1 MITSEVAGAAE
12 LEAGGVMVLGGGAG
26 GADILEGGERA
37 ALEGGGGAA
46 AVDDIGVL
54 DGVAEDGAEV
64 GGAIHFVQIVEM
76 YVENTV
82 EIDVV
87 V

>member
-1 MITSEVAGAAE
+1 MISVVMTSEVAGATE
-12 LEAGGVMVLGGGAG
+12 
-26 GADILEGGERA
+26 LEGGGDTLDGGGGGA

-46 AVDDIGVL
+46 AVEEIGVL
-54 DGVAEDGAEV
+54 DGVAEGGADV